1 MGVRTAIANFALG
14 MGRSIGNSMGCELA
28 VDVSGHS
35 IETKMVPPK
44 PNSERAWDD
53 DLFVKGNLFVND
65 YANPVKPVVEHNE
78 GIDDPDQVELETS
91 DEGDDDVHT
100 SVISSKRYGLFM
112 MQNLVSE
119 LLNPSE
125 RLTTI
130 QWILVGIAGM
140 LLMTLLGVFAIAAQ
154 VGVF

>member
-1 MGVRTAIANFALG
+1 
-14 MGRSIGNSMGCELA
+14 MGRSVGNMMGCELA

-35 IETKMVPPK
+35 IETKMVPPE
-44 PNSERAWDD
+44 PNSQRAWDD

-65 YANPVKPVVEHNE
+65 YANPVKPVVEHKE

-91 DEGDDDVHT
+91 DEGESSVHT

-140 LLMTLLGVFAIAAQ
+140 MLMTLLGVFAIAAQ
-154 VGVF
+154 VGVI